1 MRRTVTFALALLA
14 PAPLLATPVAKDGV
28 QVVDITLEPKKVHE
42 ECATLQAGETRKY
55 QWKADVAV
63 DFNIHY
69 HVGKDVF
76 YPVKRDTARGH
87 NGTFKAKTA
96 QDYCWMWTARDV
108 PANVQGTIGG
118 K

>member
-1 MRRTVTFALALLA
+1 MNRLPILAAALFAASA
-14 PAPLLATPVAKDGV
+14 HANPATPAANLDVKVA
-28 QVVDITLEPKKVHE
+28 LEPKKIHE
-42 ECATLQAGETRKY
+42 ACVKMEKGETRKY

-69 HVGKDVF
+69 HRGDKVS
-76 YPVKRDTARGH
+76 YPVKRDMARGH

-96 QDYCWMWTARDV
+96 EDYCWMWTAREV
-108 PANVQGTIGG
+108 SANIQGTIT

>member
-1 MRRTVTFALALLA
+1 MNRLPILAAALFTACA
-14 PAPLLATPVAKDGV
+14 HAQGAKPAANIDVKTA
-28 QVVDITLEPKKVHE
+28 LEPKKVHE

-69 HVGKDVF
+69 HKGKDVF
-76 YPVKRDTARGH
+76 YPVKRDMARGH
-87 NGTFKAKTA
+87 NGTFKAKA
-96 QDYCWMWTARDV
+96 AEDYCWMWTARDV
-108 PANVQGTIGG
+108 AANIQGTIT